1 MKKTNNYNHI
11 LLVRTDRIGDV
22 ILTTPSISL
31 LRENYPSAR
40 ISFLT
45 RNYTK
50 PLLEHHRDLDNI
62 IVYDPEQR
70 HKGIR
75 GLFKLAQ
82 DLKNQDIDLAILFHP
97 LPALALALFMAS
109 IPHRAG
115 TGYRWYSIFF
125 NHRIYEHR
133 KYGLRHELEYNL
145 HLLDKFVEAI
155 PPPED
160 IQFNFSVDE
169 KIFKLRRMALE
180 KMEVKGNYIII
191 HPGSG
196 GSAPNLPPEMFA
208 RIIQYISDKTNAN
221 IILGGN
227 SQEQDLL
234 TEIKHRAGVN
244 KVSMAPGTWNLETY
258 MAVISGSRLF
268 ISNSTGPLHIA
279 RAYDIPLLGFYCPAI
294 PCSPERWGPYNRL
307 ESVIKAPVQ
316 PCNTC
321 NINKCPHGNCLS
333 HIPWSIIRT
342 HLDNLIKGL

>member
-115 TGYRWYSIFF
+115 TGYRW
-125 NHRIYEHR
+125 
-133 KYGLRHELEYNL
+133 
-145 HLLDKFVEAI
+145 
-155 PPPED
+155 
-160 IQFNFSVDE
+160 
-169 KIFKLRRMALE
+169 
-180 KMEVKGNYIII
+180 
-191 HPGSG
+191 
-196 GSAPNLPPEMFA
+196 
-208 RIIQYISDKTNAN
+208 
-221 IILGGN
+221 
-227 SQEQDLL
+227 
-234 TEIKHRAGVN
+234 
-244 KVSMAPGTWNLETY
+244 
-258 MAVISGSRLF
+258 
-268 ISNSTGPLHIA
+268 
-279 RAYDIPLLGFYCPAI
+279 
-294 PCSPERWGPYNRL
+294 
-307 ESVIKAPVQ
+307 
-316 PCNTC
+316 
-321 NINKCPHGNCLS
+321 
-333 HIPWSIIRT
+333 
-342 HLDNLIKGL
+342 